1 MVSPR
6 IRRPAILTPPL
17 AQFALASLIAVLVVG
32 GSGLA
37 LLRHAARADAIDDAT
52 TVARLAGQGIVQPSV
67 TPALLRGDRRAVARV
82 DRLVR
87 SEILDR
93 EGVVRVKLW
102 TAEGRIV
109 YSDKRSLIG
118 KRFAVSP
125 EDRRALITGRAAAE
139 LTDLDRA
146 ENEFERREGQ
156 LLEVYM
162 PIHTTT
168 GRPLLFEVYQR
179 GSAIATN
186 MKKTWLGFLPA
197 LVAALIVLGLLHLPL
212 AQRLARQLQQS
223 RAERE
228 ALLTRAIAASDTERR
243 RIAGDLHDGVVQELA
258 GTSYTLSAAAERL
271 NGDAPPHVAD
281 TLRAAARQTRRNI
294 RQLRSLLVDIYP
306 PDLHRAGLAAAVSDL
321 AAPLE
326 SRGIQATLNLAP
338 VGRMAPDREA
348 LVFRSAQEALRNVIA
363 HSGADHVDVGLAAHD
378 GHVELTVADD
388 GRGLSAEAVQA
399 AQDDG
404 HLGLRL
410 LADMA
415 RDAGGELNVQSEPG
429 QGTYVRLRVRTA

>member
-1 MVSPR
+1 MLSPR
-6 IRRPAILTPPL
+6 SRRPRVLTAPL
-17 AQFALASLIAVLVVG
+17 AQFALASLVAVLVVG
-32 GSGLA
+32 GAGLA

-52 TVARLAGQGIVQPSV
+52 TVARLAGHGIVQPSV
-67 TPALLRGDRRAVARV
+67 TPALLRGEPAALAKV

-102 TAEGRIV
+102 TADGRIV

-118 KRFAVSP
+118 KRFPVTA
-125 EDRRALITGRAAAE
+125 EDRRALRTGRAAAE
-139 LTDLDRA
+139 LTDLRRA
-146 ENEFERREGQ
+146 ENEFERSEGQ

-162 PIHTTT
+162 PIHATT

-186 MKKTWLGFLPA
+186 MKKTWQAFLPA
-197 LVAALIVLGLLHLPL
+197 LVAALILLGLLHLPL

-223 RAERE
+223 RADRE
-228 ALLTRAIAASDTERR
+228 GLLTRAIAASETERR

-258 GTSYTLSAAAERL
+258 GTSYTLSAAADRL
-271 NGDAPPHVAD
+271 NGDVPPHVAE

-306 PDLHRAGLAAAVSDL
+306 PDLHRAGLAAALSDL

-326 SRGIQATLNLAP
+326 SRGIEARLDLSP

-348 LVFRSAQEALRNVIA
+348 LVFRTAQEALRNVIA
-363 HSGADHVDVGLAAHD
+363 HSGARHVDVGLVRHN
-378 GHVELTVADD
+378 GHVELRVADD
-388 GRGLSAEAVQA
+388 GCGFAPARAQA

-404 HLGLRL
+404 HLGLRV

-415 RDAGGELNVQSEPG
+415 RDGGGELALESHPG
-429 QGTYVRLRVRTA
+429 RGTRVRLLVPAA